1 MLTSIAPKIYCCKLW
16 ACSIFLFT
24 ILGTGCSA
32 KDKDKV
38 STTPSS
44 LSAKEAALFYSY
56 VTDRVKREYIEKI
69 DDTKLLEGA
78 LSGILSSLDPY
89 SAYLDPDKYENIKKQ
104 TQGHYGGL
112 GIEMLMEDGIIHVI
126 SALDDSPAQKAG
138 ILPGDQI
145 IAINKDATYQ
155 MKSLEAAEKL
165 RGEPGTEVTVSIKRD
180 KSGPFDLTLQR
191 AVINTKPIKWRLE
204 DNIAYIRL
212 STFNQE
218 TTKELLKAIREIKA
232 KTAKKELTGYILD
245 LRNNSGGLL
254 DEAVSVSDVFL
265 NGGKIVSIRGKD
277 PKKELHFS
285 ANPGDFTG
293 NTPLIVL
300 INSGSASAS
309 EIVAAALQ
317 DNKRALIV
325 GTKSFGKGSVQS
337 VIPLTNKGAIK
348 LTVALYYTP
357 LGKTIQ
363 KNGIEPDIKIEQHV
377 DLKTLNEDKRL
388 RENNLVGAL
397 PSIVSDKLG
406 ALPAST
412 SQKTDEKSKKEENS
426 ILKDVPDYQLEQAF
440 SLLKAMSIY
449 DKLQPGKYIDQLKK
463 GK

>member
-1 MLTSIAPKIYCCKLW
+1 MSAYIFHRFHFSKLW
-16 ACSIFLFT
+16 SCLFISFT
-24 ILGTGCSA
+24 ILVTGCSA
-32 KDKDKV
+32 KDKDKM
-38 STTPSS
+38 STTPPS
-44 LSAKEAALFYSY
+44 LSTKEAALFYSY
-56 VTDRVKREYIEKI
+56 VTDRVKREYIEKV

-78 LSGILSSLDPY
+78 LNGVLSSLDPY
-89 SAYLDPDKYENIKKQ
+89 SAYLAPEKYENIKKQ

-112 GIEMLMEDGIIHVI
+112 GIEMIMEDGIIHVI

-138 ILPGDQI
+138 VLPGDQI
-145 IAINKDATYQ
+145 IAVNKEATYQ

-165 RGEPGTEVTVSIKRD
+165 RGAPGTEVTISIKRE
-180 KSGPFDLTLQR
+180 KLAPFELTLER
-191 AVINTKPIKWRLE
+191 AIINTRPIKWRIE
-204 DNIAYIRL
+204 DNIAYIRI

-218 TTKELLKAIREIKA
+218 TTKELLKAIREIKR
-232 KTAKKELTGYILD
+232 KIDKKELTGYILD

-293 NTPLIVL
+293 NSPLMIL
-300 INSGSASAS
+300 INSGTASAA

-317 DNKRALIV
+317 DNKRAVIV

-337 VIPLTNKGAIK
+337 IIPLTNKGAIK

-357 LGKTIQ
+357 SGKTIQ
-363 KNGIEPDIKIEQHV
+363 KNGIEPDIKIDQHV
-377 DLKTLNEDKRL
+377 DLKMVNDDKHL
-388 RENNLVGAL
+388 RENNL
-397 PSIVSDKLG
+397 IG
-406 ALPAST
+406 ALPAIISDKFNSAPPAT
-412 SQKTDEKSKKEENS
+412 QKGEGKIKKEAN
-426 ILKDVPDYQLEQAF
+426 ILKDVPDYQLKQAF
-440 SLLKAMSIY
+440 ILLKAMSIY
-449 DKLQPGKYIDQLKK
+449 EKLQPGKYIDQLKK

>member
-1 MLTSIAPKIYCCKLW
+1 MLASISHRLYCCKLL
-16 ACSIFLFT
+16 ASLAFCFT
-24 ILGTGCSA
+24 ILVTGCSA
-32 KDKDKV
+32 KDKDKI
-38 STTPSS
+38 STSSSS

-78 LSGILSSLDPY
+78 LEGILSSLDPY
-89 SAYLDPDKYENIKKQ
+89 SAYLDPEKYENIKKQ

-138 ILPGDQI
+138 VLPGDQI
-145 IAINKDATYQ
+145 IAINKEATYQ

-165 RGEPGTEVTVSIKRD
+165 RGHPGTEVTISIKRE
-180 KSGPFDLTLQR
+180 KLAPFDLTLQR
-191 AVINTKPIKWRLE
+191 AIINTRPIKWHIE
-204 DNIAYIRL
+204 DNIAYVRI

-218 TTKELLKAIREIKA
+218 TTKELLKAIREIKE
-232 KTAKKELTGYILD
+232 KTNKKELTGYILD

-293 NTPLIVL
+293 NAPLMVL
-300 INSGSASAS
+300 INSGTASAA

-317 DNKRALIV
+317 DNKRAVIV

-377 DLKTLNEDKRL
+377 DLKTVNEDKRL
-388 RENNLVGAL
+388 RENNLIGAL
-397 PSIVSDKLG
+397 PSIISDKLG
-406 ALPAST
+406 APTPSVP
-412 SQKTDEKSKKEENS
+412 QKADGKSKKEEN
-426 ILKDVPDYQLEQAF
+426 ILKDVPDYQLKQAF
-440 SLLKAMSIY
+440 SLLKAMSLY
-449 DKLQPGKYIDQLKK
+449 EKLQPGKYIDQLKK
-463 GK
+463 AK

>member
-1 MLTSIAPKIYCCKLW
+1 MFTSIYHKLYCRKLW
-16 ACSIFLFT
+16 ACLIFFFVTLV
-24 ILGTGCSA
+24 TGCSA

-38 STTPSS
+38 STSPTSM
-44 LSAKEAALFYSY
+44 SAKEAALFYSY

-78 LSGILSSLDPY
+78 LNGILSSLDPY
-89 SAYLDPDKYENIKKQ
+89 SAYLDPGKYETIKKQ

-112 GIEMLMEDGIIHVI
+112 GIEMVMEDGVILVI

-138 ILPGDQI
+138 VLSGDQI
-145 IAINKDATYQ
+145 IAIDKEATYQ

-165 RGEPGTEVTVSIKRD
+165 RGKPGTEVTITIKRE
-180 KSGPFDLTLQR
+180 KLAPFDLILER
-191 AVINTKPIKWRLE
+191 AIINTRPIKWNIE
-204 DNIAYIRL
+204 DNIAYIRI

-218 TTKELLKAIREIKA
+218 TTKELLKAIREIKG
-232 KTAKKELTGYILD
+232 KTNKNELTGYILD

-277 PKKELHFS
+277 PKKDLHFS
-285 ANPGDFTG
+285 ANPGDFIG
-293 NTPLIVL
+293 NSPLMVL
-300 INSGSASAS
+300 INGGTASAA

-317 DNKRALIV
+317 DNKRAVIV

-348 LTVALYYTP
+348 LTIALYYTP
-357 LGKTIQ
+357 SGKTIQ
-363 KNGIEPDIKIEQHV
+363 KNGIEPDIKIDQHV
-377 DLKTLNEDKRL
+377 DLKTINEDRRL
-388 RENNLVGAL
+388 RENNLKGAL
-397 PSIVSDKLG
+397 PSILPGKGPEEPS
-406 ALPAST
+406 LPAKIT
-412 SQKTDEKSKKEENS
+412 ETNKKEEAL
-426 ILKDVPDYQLEQAF
+426 LKDVPDYQLKQAF
-440 SLLKAMSIY
+440 SLLKAMSLYEKI
-449 DKLQPGKYIDQLKK
+449 QPGKYIDQLKK